1 LNVVCLFYRED
12 FANTTLVLCG
22 MQIDVW
28 NAALFTLAAIMLLGS
43 PGPAIAALIAIGKDR
58 GFAGSL
64 RYFWGLQIGLGLGA
78 AVSAAGLASVLL
90 AVPFAVT
97 AMTVV
102 ATIYLVW
109 LAYTIAAAPLTGGP
123 DQRKSVASSSA
134 RAGFLLGATNPK
146 AYLAFV
152 SLMASYAIAP
162 KHPPVDAGIKWL
174 LCAIVMIVVDLI
186 WLWLGAVLGMA
197 RLGPTAERTMNVT
210 MGATILLTAGLA
222 FL

>member
-1 LNVVCLFYRED
+1 
-12 FANTTLVLCG
+12 

-64 RYFWGLQIGLGLGA
+64 RYFWGLQLGLGLGA
-78 AVSAAGLASVLL
+78 AASALGLASLLL
-90 AVPFAVT
+90 ALPLAIT
-97 AMTVV
+97 AMTVA

-109 LAYTIAAAPLTGGP
+109 LAYTIATAPLTGGP
-123 DQRKSVASSSA
+123 DQGKRVAPSSA

-162 KHPPVDAGIKWL
+162 THPPVDAALKWL
-174 LCAIVMIVVDLI
+174 LCVIVMIAVDLV
-186 WLWLGAVLGMA
+186 WLWLGAALGMA
-197 RLGPTAERTMNVT
+197 RLGPTAERVMNIV

-222 FL
+222 LL